1 MVLQLKKCLEM
12 KHILVLFA
20 VWMYSLFLCGSE
32 LHNSVQAANILGVL
46 DSLDVFNTITDVEKQ
61 MKKVVE
67 GGEETFVLPGSDT
80 FQDSVKLQGVIDSRE
95 NVNFRD
101 TMVRR
106 ADASRSTTVKKQ
118 RTNFLDSLYVRKK
131 NGTLELPDSLFR
143 SPDLGNLTFK
153 DTVIINPLFLPVVFT
168 GKILPDDLS
177 FYPPKEEDPYKG
189 ILISPENT
197 FAPLLEKMEFIN
209 EVRRQYWRQYPERVT
224 MSVFHFDTIP
234 RVDTQKDVIEKFNPF
249 KELIKVERTAPLEAP
264 PIKPV
269 EFGRKY
275 WILSCE
281 HSLQF
286 SQNYFSENWHKGGTS
301 NLNFN
306 NYHVIQA
313 NYKKKN
319 VRFNNTL
326 EWRFSIY
333 NSPEDTIRNYKIG
346 EDLIRYYGNLGIDA
360 FIKKW
365 SYSMNTEI
373 KSQLFNNYV
382 PNATTLRSALLSPLY
397 VNVGIGM
404 RYGLD
409 KKFKEVRYR
418 RLRLTLDLS
427 PFSLN
432 YRYVAN
438 SKVDVGR
445 YGIREGKKS
454 MLDIGSTITSI
465 MTYDIN
471 RYISW
476 NSRFKYFTSY
486 DMVEAEFEN
495 TLNMMLTQ
503 YFSTRLYFN
512 IRFDDAVPADPT
524 FKYFQIN
531 EVVSFGLNYKW

>member
-1 MVLQLKKCLEM
+1 M
-12 KHILVLFA
+12 KLVLVLFT
-20 VWMYSLFLCGSE
+20 VWMYSLFLFGSE
-32 LHNSVQAANILGVL
+32 SHNPAQVTNNLDVL

-67 GGEETFVLPGSDT
+67 SQEETFVLPVSDT
-80 FQDSVKLQGVIDSRE
+80 SQDNVKLQGVLDSQE
-95 NVNFRD
+95 DVNISD
-101 TMVRR
+101 TIVRR
-106 ADASRSTTVKKQ
+106 ADAPRSNKVKKQ
-118 RTNFLDSLYVRKK
+118 RTNYLDSLYVRKK

-143 SPDLGNLTFK
+143 SPDFSGLTFK
-153 DTVIINPLFLPVVFT
+153 DTMIINPLFLPVVFT

-177 FYPPKEEDPYKG
+177 FYPPKPQEEDPYKG

-209 EVRRQYWRQYPERVT
+209 EVRRQYWRQYPERVK

-275 WILSCE
+275 WILSGE

-306 NYHVIQA
+306 NYHVIRA
-313 NYKKKN
+313 NYQKKN
-319 VRFNNTL
+319 VRFNNML

-333 NSPEDTIRNYKIG
+333 NSPEDTLRNYRIG

-382 PNATTLRSALLSPLY
+382 PNTTTLRSALLSPLY

-409 KKFKEVRYR
+409 KKSKEIRYR
-418 RLRLTLDLS
+418 RVRLTLDLS
-427 PFSLN
+427 PLSLN

-445 YGIREGKKS
+445 YGIKEGKKS
-454 MLDIGSTITSI
+454 MLDIGSTITSL
-465 MTYDIN
+465 MTYDIT

-503 YFSTRLYFN
+503 YFSTRLYLN

-531 EVVSFGLNYKW
+531 EVVSFGLNYRW